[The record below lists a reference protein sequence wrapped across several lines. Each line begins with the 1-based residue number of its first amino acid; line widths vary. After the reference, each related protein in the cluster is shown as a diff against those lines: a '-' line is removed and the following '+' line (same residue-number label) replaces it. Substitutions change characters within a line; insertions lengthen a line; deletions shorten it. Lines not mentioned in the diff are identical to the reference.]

1 MAYSSMWSALAR
13 CFCSALVGTG
23 SETIVEQE
31 SQQVG
36 ASGIDPS
43 ICFVKYTGPY
53 NPTFYEEESEF
64 SRRSIDLD
72 GLDGIILSEMLSRV
86 ITKDIEFAAVG
97 SDADSNN
104 DSESKLNICDGGC
117 TTTLTSSF
125 ENCADCK
132 PRITKIKSAEGGMV
146 LKTWA
151 QQFCQSSGYEKWHR
165 RLGHTSNKDIQDT
178 IKHVIG
184 LEDLLQSTHENMR
197 SVRFD

>member
-72 GLDGIILSEMLSRV
+72 GLNDIIILEKLCCA
-86 ITKDIEFAAVG
+86 ITKSCEFAVVG
-97 SDADSNN
+97 SETDANN
-104 DSESKLNICDGGC
+104 
-117 TTTLTSSF
+117 
-125 ENCADCK
+125 
-132 PRITKIKSAEGGMV
+132 
-146 LKTWA
+146 
-151 QQFCQSSGYEKWHR
+151 
-165 RLGHTSNKDIQDT
+165 
-178 IKHVIG
+178 
-184 LEDLLQSTHENMR
+184 
-197 SVRFD
+197 